1 MSQAGEVED
10 PEAIDVGAILLAPE
24 CGLKETE
31 EFLDALQNADPK
43 EICVDASEVEKMS
56 AACVL
61 TVLSAIKEAESK
73 SGKVSII
80 KPAPAFVEAFSDLGF
95 FQDLMKMEF
104 RQ

>member
-1 MSQAGEVED
+1 MSEDGETEN
-10 PEAIDVGAILLAPE
+10 PEAEGPGAILLPPD

-43 EICVDASEVEKMS
+43 AICVDASEVEKMS

-61 TVLSAIKEAESK
+61 TVISAIKEADAQ
-73 SGKVSII
+73 SGKIAVI